1 MSGAKV
7 RNSEEYYINIYVFMG
22 VEENFRRCSA
32 AKAWMLMYCQ
42 ALLIPGN
49 ALNSYII
56 YLPSQ
61 KLNTMSPRAM
71 TSAEVTY
78 ISRNGLVLWVK
89 DKEYYLPYEK
99 YPWFKKATVDDIFN
113 VRLLGRDHIRWE
125 ALDVDLSLGILQN
138 PDQYPLIAK

>member
-1 MSGAKV
+1 
-7 RNSEEYYINIYVFMG
+7 
-22 VEENFRRCSA
+22 
-32 AKAWMLMYCQ
+32 
-42 ALLIPGN
+42 
-49 ALNSYII
+49 
-56 YLPSQ
+56 
-61 KLNTMSPRAM
+61 MSPRAM

-78 ISRNGLVLWVK
+78 ISRNGLVFWVK

>member
-1 MSGAKV
+1 MDSQAKKYDSSYKQYKKMSNLSTKNGTITSA
-7 RNSEEYYINIYVFMG
+7 
-22 VEENFRRCSA
+22 EN
-32 AKAWMLMYCQ
+32 K
-42 ALLIPGN
+42 
-49 ALNSYII
+49 
-56 YLPSQ
+56 
-61 KLNTMSPRAM
+61 
-71 TSAEVTY
+71 AEVTY

-138 PDQYPLIAK
+138 LLFRPKKA

>member
-1 MSGAKV
+1 MDSQAKKYD
-7 RNSEEYYINIYVFMG
+7 SSYKQYKKIINLSTKNGTITSA
-22 VEENFRRCSA
+22 EN
-32 AKAWMLMYCQ
+32 K
-42 ALLIPGN
+42 
-49 ALNSYII
+49 
-56 YLPSQ
+56 
-61 KLNTMSPRAM
+61 
-71 TSAEVTY
+71 AEVTY
-78 ISRNGLVLWVK
+78 ISRHGLVLWVK